1 MSTLNVDTNQM
12 TVDADGFSRI
22 SMVTGEISS
31 YLRNALGLLG
41 EFWGNDK
48 VGSEFLAEWDPAVSG
63 LLDTFA
69 GLGDGMR
76 VTAVGIVNSANLYKK
91 SNIVN
96 SELAR

>member
-1 MSTLNVDTNQM
+1 MDPLQVDTNQM
-12 TVDADGFSRI
+12 TVDAESFARI
-22 SMVTGEISS
+22 STVTADISS

-48 VGSEFLAEWDPAVSG
+48 VGSEFLAQWDPAVRG

-76 VTAVGIVNSANLYKK
+76 FTAVGIVNSADLYKK
-91 SNIVN
+91 SNIIN
-96 SELAR
+96 SGLAR